1 MHTSGSILRTI
12 IEQVRV
18 LLDLPTVDAKYS
30 DNYMVSNLIGSSVVH
45 ILARLHMTNQAP
57 YIFRLPITIVEGQTS
72 YELPPNIQE
81 VLRVAGV
88 DDQGAIVYD
97 PRPGH
102 TREWGGEVWRLTG
115 APGAYSV
122 EMGPELMKQET
133 ATVYYVANGDM
144 VPHLGTGSIAASGT
158 KHVLTLATSPTL
170 GLVDRRPNAMQGMI
184 LRILPSGTATQIE
197 SRVIESQ
204 VVSSGAWKVTV
215 PAFSGQTPPVASIEY
230 EVVPMGFYALVDAV
244 AADIAYKLGNKATRG
259 QLDNL
264 MLQYKKAMKTIGDMM
279 TNVQMREG
287 TSWHRNTV
295 DRLEN
300 AGIFNKGL

>member
-12 IEQVRV
+12 TEQVRV

-30 DNYMVSNLIGSSVVH
+30 DNYMISNLVGSSLVN

-72 YELPPNIQE
+72 YELPPNVQE

-122 EMGPELMKQET
+122 EMGPELIKKQT
-133 ATVYYVANGDM
+133 VTVYYVANGDM
-144 VPHLGTGSIAASGT
+144 IPHLGTGSIATSGT

-184 LRILPSGTATQIE
+184 LRILPTGTASQIE
-197 SRVIESQ
+197 SRIIESQ
-204 VVSSGAWKVTV
+204 VVSSGSWKVTV

-259 QLDNL
+259 QLDNI